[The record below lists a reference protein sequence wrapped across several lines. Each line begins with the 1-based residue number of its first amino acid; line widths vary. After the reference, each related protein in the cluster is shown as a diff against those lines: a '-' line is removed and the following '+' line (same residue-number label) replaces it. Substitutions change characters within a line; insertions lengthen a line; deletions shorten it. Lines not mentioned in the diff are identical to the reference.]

1 MTPVTSMTP
10 ATGSRVLRLGA
21 RTSPLARAQVDL
33 VAGLLAERG
42 VPSSFVGVTT
52 RGDVDQRALTE
63 IGGTGVFAGAV
74 RDALRHGEID
84 VAVHSLKDLPTAP
97 DPDLEVVAVPQRE
110 DTRDVLVGRRLAEL
124 DDGARVG
131 TGAPRRAVQLQDWAD
146 RTGRRFEVVPVR
158 GNVDTRLGLV
168 RTGRVDAV
176 LLAAA
181 GLRRLGY
188 LHSES
193 TSGGAGEAD
202 AVVTAMVRDL
212 PAEVLPLALML
223 PAPGQGALALEVAHD
238 LDPVLKEHVRA
249 LDHAVSHAEARTERA
264 FLARLEAGCTA
275 PVGARAV
282 VKSVRGTSHDLTLS
296 AVIGRTLLSS
306 VETPAGSGPPL
317 RLEVEGF
324 SEIPEDFGTEHA
336 SGVLATLQSD
346 DRSAPARPTSLP
358 PPARDGGPG
367 QQNARRQ

>member
-1 MTPVTSMTP
+1 MSSVTGT
-10 ATGSRVLRLGA
+10 RVLRLGA

-84 VAVHSLKDLPTAP
+84 VAVHSLKDLPTAA

-124 DDGARVG
+124 DDGARIG
-131 TGAPRRAVQLQDWAD
+131 TGAPRRAVQLEDWAQ
-146 RTGRRFEVVPVR
+146 RSGRRVVVVPVR

-168 RTGRVDAV
+168 RSGQVDAV

-188 LHSES
+188 LHSEVAD
-193 TSGGAGEAD
+193 TVPAGSGTG
-202 AVVTAMVRDL
+202 VTPAQVRDL
-212 PAEVLPLALML
+212 PAEILPLTLML
-223 PAPGQGALALEVAHD
+223 PAPGQGALALEVAHT

-249 LDHAVSHAEARTERA
+249 LDHPVSHAEALTERA

-306 VETPAGSGPPL
+306 VATPGGSGPPL

-324 SEIPEDFGTEHA
+324 AETPDHFGRKHA

-346 DRSAPARPTSLP
+346 DRPAPARPNSLP
-358 PPARDGGPG
+358 PAARNGGAG

>member
-1 MTPVTSMTP
+1 MTS
-10 ATGSRVLRLGA
+10 ATGTRVLRIGA
-21 RTSPLARAQVDL
+21 RTSPLARAQVEL
-33 VAGLLAERG
+33 VAGLLADRG

-97 DPDLEVVAVPQRE
+97 DTDLEVVAVPERE
-110 DTRDVLVGRRLAEL
+110 DTRDVLVGRRLADLGE
-124 DDGARVG
+124 GARVG
-131 TGAPRRAVQLQDWAD
+131 TGAPRRAVQLEDWAA
-146 RTGRRFEVVPVR
+146 REGRRVVVVGVR
-158 GNVDTRLGLV
+158 GNVDTRLDLV
-168 RTGRVDAV
+168 RRGEVDAV

-188 LHSES
+188 LHSEEVAENS
-193 TSGGAGEAD
+193 DTVVTK
-202 AVVTAMVRDL
+202 AVVKDL
-212 PAEVLPLALML
+212 PAEILPLSLML
-223 PAPGQGALALEVAHD
+223 PAPGQGALALEVAHA
-238 LDPVLKEHVRA
+238 LDPELKEHVRA
-249 LDHAVSHAEARTERA
+249 LDHAVSHAEARAERA
-264 FLARLEAGCTA
+264 FLGRLEAGCTA

-306 VETPAGSGPPL
+306 VATAPGSAPPL
-317 RLEVEGF
+317 RLEAEGF
-324 SEIPEDFGTEHA
+324 SENPEDFGMRHA

-346 DRSAPARPTSLP
+346 DDRPAPRST
-358 PPARDGGPG
+358 
-367 QQNARRQ
+367 

>member
-1 MTPVTSMTP
+1 MTS

-21 RTSPLARAQVDL
+21 RTSPLARAQVEL
-33 VAGLLAERG
+33 VAGLLAARG
-42 VPSSFVGVTT
+42 VPTSFVGVTT

-97 DPDLEVVAVPQRE
+97 DPDLEVVAVPERE
-110 DTRDVLVGRRLAEL
+110 DTRDVLVGRRLADL

-131 TGAPRRAVQLQDWAD
+131 TGAPRRAVQLQDWAE
-146 RTGRRFEVVPVR
+146 REGRRVVVVPVR
-158 GNVDTRLGLV
+158 GNVDTRLNLV
-168 RTGRVDAV
+168 RSGEVDAV
-176 LLAAA
+176 VLAAA

-188 LHSES
+188 LHSEEVATHS
-193 TSGGAGEAD
+193 DTVVTP
-202 AVVTAMVRDL
+202 AVVKDL
-212 PAEVLPLALML
+212 PAEILPLALML
-223 PAPGQGALALEVAHD
+223 PAPGQGALALEVAHA
-238 LDPVLKEHVRA
+238 LDPALREHVRA
-249 LDHAVSHAEARTERA
+249 LDHGVSHAEALAERS

-306 VETPAGSGPPL
+306 VATAPGSAPPL
-317 RLEVEGF
+317 RLEAEGF
-324 SEIPEDFGTEHA
+324 SENPADFGMRHA

-346 DRSAPARPTSLP
+346 DRPAPARPNSLP
-358 PPARDGGPG
+358 PPVSDGGPG

>member
-1 MTPVTSMTP
+1 MTS

-21 RTSPLARAQVDL
+21 RTSPLARAQVEL
-33 VAGLLAERG
+33 VAGLLAARG

-97 DPDLEVVAVPQRE
+97 DPDLEVVAVPERE
-110 DTRDVLVGRRLAEL
+110 DTRDVLVGRRLADL

-131 TGAPRRAVQLQDWAD
+131 TGAPRRAIQLQDWAEKE
-146 RTGRRFEVVPVR
+146 GRRVVVVPVR

-168 RTGRVDAV
+168 RSGQVDAV

-188 LHSES
+188 LQPG
-193 TSGGAGEAD
+193 TTDGAEQPPGPGASA
-202 AVVTAMVRDL
+202 AVVKDL

-223 PAPGQGALALEVAHD
+223 PAPGQGALALEVAHT
-238 LDPVLKEHVRA
+238 LDEELKEHVRA
-249 LDHAVSHAEARTERA
+249 LDHAVSHAEALTERA
-264 FLARLEAGCTA
+264 FLGRLEAGCTA

-324 SEIPEDFGTEHA
+324 AEDPADFGTKHA
-336 SGVLATLQSD
+336 SGVLATLQF
-346 DRSAPARPTSLP
+346 P
-358 PPARDGGPG
+358 
-367 QQNARRQ
+367 